1 MSPKNPKI
9 NFFMTKRMPK
19 LNFEHWAV
27 TFVIISFCG
36 ATFWISTTFDRMP
49 PILKRG
55 IQPADFPQLILIL
68 MLVLTVAM
76 IWLDPIIVDKRL
88 DSKTVGSLVLFGVF
102 GGLTFIDLFLA
113 LGAVAALLAMFWGER
128 RWHVVV
134 GIGLMMPAL
143 IFLLFDQVFEIRFP
157 RGVLTNLWYG

>member
-1 MSPKNPKI
+1 
-9 NFFMTKRMPK
+9 MTRRMPK
-19 LNFEHWAV
+19 LSFEHWAV

-36 ATFWISTTFDRMP
+36 VTFWISTTFDRMP

-68 MLVLTVAM
+68 MLILTVAM
-76 IWLDPIIVDKRL
+76 IWLDPIIVNKRL

-113 LGAVAALLAMFWGER
+113 LGSVAALMAMFWGER

>member
-1 MSPKNPKI
+1 MI
-9 NFFMTKRMPK
+9 KRMPK
-19 LNFEHWAV
+19 LDFEHWAV

-88 DSKTVGSLVLFGVF
+88 DRKTVGSLVLFGVF

-128 RWHVVV
+128 RWHAVV

-157 RGVLTNLWYG
+157 RGILTNLWYG

>member
-1 MSPKNPKI
+1 
-9 NFFMTKRMPK
+9 MTRRMPK
-19 LNFEHWAV
+19 LNFEHWVV

-68 MLVLTVAM
+68 MLILTVAM

-128 RWHVVV
+128 RWQAVV

-157 RGVLTNLWYG
+157 RGFLTNLWYG

>member
-1 MSPKNPKI
+1 
-9 NFFMTKRMPK
+9 MTRRMPK
-19 LNFEHWAV
+19 LNFEHWVV

-134 GIGLMMPAL
+134 GIGLMMPSL

>member
-1 MSPKNPKI
+1 
-9 NFFMTKRMPK
+9 MTRRMPK

-68 MLVLTVAM
+68 MLILTVAM

>member
-1 MSPKNPKI
+1 
-9 NFFMTKRMPK
+9 MPK
-19 LNFEHWAV
+19 LGFEHWAV

>member
-1 MSPKNPKI
+1 
-9 NFFMTKRMPK
+9 MTRRMPK
-19 LNFEHWAV
+19 LNFEHWVV

-68 MLVLTVAM
+68 MLILTVAM

-113 LGAVAALLAMFWGER
+113 LGTVAALLAMFWGER

>member
-1 MSPKNPKI
+1 
-9 NFFMTKRMPK
+9 MTRRMPK
-19 LNFEHWAV
+19 LNFEHWVV

-36 ATFWISTTFDRMP
+36 ATFWVSTTFDRMP

>member
-1 MSPKNPKI
+1 
-9 NFFMTKRMPK
+9 MTRRMPK
-19 LNFEHWAV
+19 LNFEHWVV

-128 RWHVVV
+128 RWYAVL

>member
-1 MSPKNPKI
+1 
-9 NFFMTKRMPK
+9 MTRRMPK
-19 LNFEHWAV
+19 LNFEHWVV

-68 MLVLTVAM
+68 MLILTVAM
-76 IWLDPIIVDKRL
+76 IWLDPIVVDKRL

-113 LGAVAALLAMFWGER
+113 LGTVAALLAMFWGER
-128 RWHVVV
+128 RWQAVV

>member
-1 MSPKNPKI
+1 
-9 NFFMTKRMPK
+9 MTRRMPK
-19 LNFEHWAV
+19 LNFEHWVV

-113 LGAVAALLAMFWGER
+113 LGTVAALLAMFWGER

>member
-1 MSPKNPKI
+1 
-9 NFFMTKRMPK
+9 MPK
-19 LNFEHWAV
+19 LNFEHWVV

>member
-1 MSPKNPKI
+1 
-9 NFFMTKRMPK
+9 MTRRMPK
-19 LNFEHWAV
+19 LGFEHWAV

>member
-1 MSPKNPKI
+1 
-9 NFFMTKRMPK
+9 MTRRMPK
-19 LNFEHWAV
+19 LNFEHWVV

-128 RWHVVV
+128 RWQAVV

-157 RGVLTNLWYG
+157 RGLLTNLWYG

>member
-1 MSPKNPKI
+1 
-9 NFFMTKRMPK
+9 MTRRMPK
-19 LNFEHWAV
+19 LNFEHWVV

-36 ATFWISTTFDRMP
+36 ATFWVSTTFDRMP

-128 RWHVVV
+128 RWQAVV

-157 RGVLTNLWYG
+157 RGLLTNLWYG

>member
-1 MSPKNPKI
+1 
-9 NFFMTKRMPK
+9 MTKIMPK

-27 TFVIISFCG
+27 TFMIIAFCG
-36 ATFWISTTFDRMP
+36 VTFWISTTFDRMP

-68 MLVLTVAM
+68 MIILTVAM
-76 IWLDPIIVDKRL
+76 VWLDPIIVDKRL
-88 DSKTVGSLVLFGVF
+88 DSKTVGSLVLLGVF
-102 GGLTFIDLFLA
+102 GGLTFIDLFMA
-113 LGAVAALLAMFWGER
+113 LGTVAALLAMFWGER

-134 GIGLMMPAL
+134 GIGLMMPTL

>member
-1 MSPKNPKI
+1 
-9 NFFMTKRMPK
+9 MTKRMPK

-27 TFVIISFCG
+27 TFTIISFCG

-68 MLVLTVAM
+68 MLILTVAM

>member
-1 MSPKNPKI
+1 
-9 NFFMTKRMPK
+9 MTKRMPK

-88 DSKTVGSLVLFGVF
+88 DSKTVGSLVLLGVF

-113 LGAVAALLAMFWGER
+113 LGAVATLLAMFWGER

>member
-1 MSPKNPKI
+1 
-9 NFFMTKRMPK
+9 MTRRMPK
-19 LNFEHWAV
+19 LNFEHWVV

-76 IWLDPIIVDKRL
+76 IWLDPIIVEKRL
-88 DSKTVGSLVLFGVF
+88 DSKTVGSIVLLGVF
-102 GGLTFIDLFLA
+102 GGLTLIDLFLA
-113 LGAVAALLAMFWGER
+113 LGAVAALQAMFWGER

-134 GIGLMMPAL
+134 GIALMMPIL

>member
-1 MSPKNPKI
+1 
-9 NFFMTKRMPK
+9 MTKIVPK

-27 TFVIISFCG
+27 TFSIISFCG
-36 ATFWISTTFDRMP
+36 AAFWISTTFDRMP

-68 MLVLTVAM
+68 MLVLTVTM
-76 IWLDPIIVDKRL
+76 TWLDPIKVDKRL
-88 DSKTVGSLVLFGVF
+88 DSKTVGSLVLLGVF

-113 LGAVAALLAMFWGER
+113 LGSVAALLAMFWGEH
-128 RWHVVV
+128 RWHVVI
-134 GIGLMMPAL
+134 GIGLMMPVL

>member
-1 MSPKNPKI
+1 M
-9 NFFMTKRMPK
+9 
-19 LNFEHWAV
+19 
-27 TFVIISFCG
+27 
-36 ATFWISTTFDRMP
+36 
-49 PILKRG
+49 
-55 IQPADFPQLILIL
+55 
-68 MLVLTVAM
+68 
-76 IWLDPIIVDKRL
+76 DKRL
-88 DSKTVGSLVLFGVF
+88 DSKTVGSLVLLGVF

-128 RWHVVV
+128 RWHVVA

>member
-1 MSPKNPKI
+1 
-9 NFFMTKRMPK
+9 MTRRMPK
-19 LNFEHWAV
+19 LNFEHWVV

>member
-1 MSPKNPKI
+1 
-9 NFFMTKRMPK
+9 MTRRMPK
-19 LNFEHWAV
+19 LNLEHWVV

-113 LGAVAALLAMFWGER
+113 LGTVAALLAMFWGER

-134 GIGLMMPAL
+134 GIGLMMPTL

>member
-1 MSPKNPKI
+1 
-9 NFFMTKRMPK
+9 MTRRMPK
-19 LNFEHWAV
+19 LNLEHWVV

>member
-1 MSPKNPKI
+1 
-9 NFFMTKRMPK
+9 MTRRMPK
-19 LNFEHWAV
+19 LSFEHWAV

-68 MLVLTVAM
+68 MLILTVAM

-128 RWHVVV
+128 RWQAVV

>member
-1 MSPKNPKI
+1 
-9 NFFMTKRMPK
+9 MTKIMPK

-27 TFVIISFCG
+27 TFTIISFCG
-36 ATFWISTTFDRMP
+36 AAFWISTTFDRMP

-68 MLVLTVAM
+68 MLVLTVTM
-76 IWLDPIIVDKRL
+76 TWLDPIKVDKRL
-88 DSKTVGSLVLFGVF
+88 DSKTVGSLVLLGVF
-102 GGLTFIDLFLA
+102 GGLTFIDLFMA
-113 LGAVAALLAMFWGER
+113 LGTVAALLAMFWGER

-134 GIGLMMPAL
+134 GIGLMMPTL

>member
-1 MSPKNPKI
+1 MS
-9 NFFMTKRMPK
+9 KRISNH
-19 LNFEHWAV
+19 NFEPWV
-27 TFVIISFCG
+27 VSFLITSFCG

-55 IQPADFPQLILIL
+55 IQPSDFPQLILIL
-68 MLVLTVAM
+68 ILILTVAM
-76 IWLDPIIVDKRL
+76 IWFDPIIVDERL
-88 DSKTVGSLVLFGVF
+88 DSKTLGSIVLLAVF
-102 GGLTFIDLFLA
+102 GGLTFIDLFLS
-113 LGAVAALLAMFWGER
+113 LGVTAALLAIFWTER
-128 RWHVVV
+128 RWYVVL

>member
-1 MSPKNPKI
+1 MSKRIPKH
-9 NFFMTKRMPK
+9 
-19 LNFEHWAV
+19 NFEPWV
-27 TFVIISFCG
+27 VNFLITSFCG

-68 MLVLTVAM
+68 MLILTVAM

-113 LGAVAALLAMFWGER
+113 LGAVAALQAMFWGER

>member
-1 MSPKNPKI
+1 
-9 NFFMTKRMPK
+9 MPK
-19 LNFEHWAV
+19 LNFEHWVV

-68 MLVLTVAM
+68 MLILTVAM
-76 IWLDPIIVDKRL
+76 IWLDPITVDKRL

>member
-1 MSPKNPKI
+1 
-9 NFFMTKRMPK
+9 MTRRMPK

>member
-1 MSPKNPKI
+1 
-9 NFFMTKRMPK
+9 MTRRMPK
-19 LNFEHWAV
+19 LNFEHWVV

-68 MLVLTVAM
+68 MLILTVAM

>member
-1 MSPKNPKI
+1 
-9 NFFMTKRMPK
+9 MTRRMPK
-19 LNFEHWAV
+19 LNFEHWVV

-128 RWHVVV
+128 RWQAVV

>member
-1 MSPKNPKI
+1 
-9 NFFMTKRMPK
+9 MTKRMPK

-68 MLVLTVAM
+68 MLILTVAM